1 MMTPSLS
8 GRGLNA
14 PASPIRNLVP
24 YAEQARAKGLRVYHL
39 NIGQP
44 DLETPVELR
53 RRLRQLESTC
63 IAYSPAQG
71 TPAFIATMRRYYGSI
86 GIDLEEDEILATT
99 GGSEAILF
107 ALSVCADPGDDVLVV
122 EPFYANYRGFASMAG
137 VGIAAVT
144 SRGRDGFHLPPL
156 HVWERELTPRTRAVL
171 LCNPNNPTGA
181 VYSREEVEMVAEL
194 CRRKG
199 LFLISD
205 EVYREFTFDDRRA
218 TSALELPELESHV
231 IVADS
236 LSKRYSSCGLR
247 LGCLVTRN
255 ADVYRSALRMA
266 QARLAPPGL
275 AQYVAVGIEDLAD
288 EYVSSIRA
296 EYESRRNFLYEA
308 LREIPDVYLAKPEGA
323 FYFIAQLPVDDAD
336 DFARWLLA
344 DFELE
349 GATLML
355 APARGFYLNP
365 ELGRDEVRIAYV
377 LRREELEVAVR
388 ILRKGLSEYRVQRG
402 LTSPPDAPREAD
414 LRQRMTASE

>member
-1 MMTPSLS
+1 MKPSLS

-24 YAEQARAKGLRVYHL
+24 YAEQAKAKGLRVYHL

-53 RRLRQLESTC
+53 RRLRQLDNTC
-63 IAYSPAQG
+63 IEYSPAQG
-71 TPAFIATMRRYYGSI
+71 TPAFIATMQRYYRSI

-137 VGIAAVT
+137 VGIVAVT

-156 HVWERELTPRTRAVL
+156 QVWERELTPRTRAVL

-181 VYSREEVEMVAEL
+181 VYGREEVEMVAEL

-218 TSALELPELESHV
+218 TSALELPGLEPHV

-275 AQYVAVGIEDLAD
+275 AQYVAVGIEDLAE

-296 EYESRRNFLYEA
+296 EYESRRDFLYEA
-308 LREIPDVYLAKPEGA
+308 LRKIPDVYLAKPEGA

-365 ELGRDEVRIAYV
+365 QLGRDEVRIAYV

-388 ILRKGLSEYRVQRG
+388 ILTEGLSQYRAQRG
-402 LTSPPDAPREAD
+402 LASPSDPLREAD
-414 LRQRMTASE
+414 LRQRLTASE